1 MLLGALQYP
10 RYPMAS
16 DAEGSGVDG
25 IRVVWSSA
33 WRSGRGGRGAARA
46 ERVQEVTERAGILRR
61 PYASHKPYNM
71 GRVAVFIDL
80 NR

>member
-1 MLLGALQYP
+1 MMGLGLYGQAP
-10 RYPMAS
+10 GVP
-16 DAEGSGVDG
+16 EG
-25 IRVVWSSA
+25 
-33 WRSGRGGRGAARA
+33 GGRGAARA